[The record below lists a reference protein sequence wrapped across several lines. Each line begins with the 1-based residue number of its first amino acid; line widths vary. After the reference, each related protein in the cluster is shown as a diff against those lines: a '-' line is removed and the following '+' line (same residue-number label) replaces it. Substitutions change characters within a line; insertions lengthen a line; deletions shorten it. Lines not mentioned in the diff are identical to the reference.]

1 MTKQRQLI
9 YKILVESREHPTAA
23 MVYQE
28 AKKIMPSIAT
38 GTVYRNL
45 GLMVDAGEVLK
56 IPIPGEPDRFDGNV
70 KPHGHLVCSRCGR
83 VEDFFVDGIEEKI
96 QEQIGMEVTNYE
108 LKVQGLCKACVNGS
122 ARSKDQKAKS

>member
-9 YKILVESREHPTAA
+9 YKILAESREHPTAA

-28 AKKIMPSIAT
+28 AKKFMPSIAT

-45 GLMVDAGEVLK
+45 GLMVDAGEILK
-56 IPIPGEPDRFDGNV
+56 ISIPGEPDRFDGNV
-70 KPHGHLVCSRCGR
+70 KPHGHLVCSSCGK
-83 VEDFFVDGIEEKI
+83 VEDFFVEGIEKKI

-108 LKVQGLCKACVNGS
+108 LKVHGLCKACRES
-122 ARSKDQKAKS
+122 STQSKNQKH